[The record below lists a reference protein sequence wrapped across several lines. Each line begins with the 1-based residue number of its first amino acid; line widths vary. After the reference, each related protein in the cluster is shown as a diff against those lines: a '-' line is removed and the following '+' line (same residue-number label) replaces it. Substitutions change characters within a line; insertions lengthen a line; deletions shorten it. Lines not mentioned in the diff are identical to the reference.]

1 MVLQKLEF
9 TESNC
14 SSSSEALSEKELSAE
29 ELNKQLEKLIVE
41 DKANDEQIF
50 DWVEVQRDFHPPCR
64 LLNCFCEYVL
74 VWTSRGLG
82 HCKDLVCAINTSK
95 ELKSEI

>member
-9 TESNC
+9 TESDC

-50 DWVEVQRDFHPPCR
+50 DWVEVQNDFHPPCR
-64 LLNCFCEYVL
+64 LFNCFCKYVL
-74 VWTSRGLG
+74 V
-82 HCKDLVCAINTSK
+82 
-95 ELKSEI
+95 

>member
-1 MVLQKLEF
+1 MLQKLDF
-9 TESNC
+9 TESDC

-50 DWVEVQRDFHPPCR
+50 DWVEVQKTVFALPAHSSLTAFVNIFPSKGAFLKAPP
-64 LLNCFCEYVL
+64 
-74 VWTSRGLG
+74 
-82 HCKDLVCAINTSK
+82 
-95 ELKSEI
+95 